1 MYGQSYISVNAGV
14 CRSVN
19 GHHPAIGAFSSD
31 TLKKSGSG
39 ASEASG
45 LVSILTSDTD
55 YQLQLPCPEYLRL
68 KRLQNSVRI
77 SAEVIQEKLQKN
89 HVRYKAAMV
98 TLTYREDVEWSP
110 RQVSGYLKCV
120 REWARRKAIF
130 LHYVWVLELTKR
142 GRPHY
147 HVLFWLPKGVS
158 MPKADKQG
166 WWKHGMTR
174 SEWAHSP
181 VGYLCK
187 YTSKGIDFDSWGKL
201 PRGGRLYGH
210 GGYSPSMRITRAWR
224 VAPAW
229 VRELID
235 EMDGVRKVGC
245 YWVNRVSGMGIRS
258 PFAFDHVNRI
268 LKFKGFADPIHES
281 EIPVKKPP
289 EPEWDAEYL
298 IDSLGLV
305 NNGYYSA
312 IDEAMASIIGV
323 SYD

>member
-1 MYGQSYISVNAGV
+1 M
-14 CRSVN
+14 SVN
-19 GHHPAIGAFSSD
+19 GQG
-31 TLKKSGSG
+31 
-39 ASEASG
+39 
-45 LVSILTSDTD
+45 
-55 YQLQLPCPEYLRL
+55 
-68 KRLQNSVRI
+68 
-77 SAEVIQEKLQKN
+77 EKL
-89 HVRYKAAMV
+89 
-98 TLTYREDVEWSP
+98 
-110 RQVSGYLKCV
+110 
-120 REWARRKAIF
+120 F

-210 GGYSPSMRITRAWR
+210 GGYSPSMRITRSWR

-235 EMDGVRKVGC
+235 EMDGVKKVGC
-245 YWVNRVSGMGIRS
+245 YWVNRLSGMGIRS

-268 LKFKGFADPIHES
+268 LRFKGFLIRFMKVRFLI
-281 EIPVKKPP
+281 IPLLILIGILSVLTSLDSISCGYY
-289 EPEWDAEYL
+289 DA
-298 IDSLGLV
+298 IDAGFAAVSLGV
-305 NNGYYSA
+305 
-312 IDEAMASIIGV
+312 
-323 SYD
+323 

>member
-1 MYGQSYISVNAGV
+1 MNGV
-14 CRSVN
+14 LL
-19 GHHPAIGAFSSD
+19 SD

-55 YQLQLPCPEYLRL
+55 YKLQLPCPEYLRL
-68 KRLQNSVRI
+68 KRLQKSVRE
-77 SAEVIQEKLQKN
+77 SALVIQEVLQNARVK
-89 HVRYKAAMV
+89 YKAHMV
-98 TLTYREDVEWSP
+98 TLTYRDDVEWSP
-110 RQVSGYLKCV
+110 RQVSNYLKCV
-120 REWARRKAIF
+120 REWARRKGIF

-147 HVLFWLPKGVS
+147 HVLFWLPRGIS

-166 WWKHGMTR
+166 WWRHGMTNTVPAR
-174 SEWAHSP
+174 SP

-210 GGYSPSMRITRAWR
+210 GGYTPKMRITRAWR

-235 EMDGVRKVGC
+235 EMDGVRRVGC

-312 IDEAMASIIGV
+312 IDKAMAFICG
-323 SYD
+323 DL

>member
-1 MYGQSYISVNAGV
+1 MSGQG
-14 CRSVN
+14 
-19 GHHPAIGAFSSD
+19 
-31 TLKKSGSG
+31 
-39 ASEASG
+39 
-45 LVSILTSDTD
+45 
-55 YQLQLPCPEYLRL
+55 
-68 KRLQNSVRI
+68 
-77 SAEVIQEKLQKN
+77 EKL
-89 HVRYKAAMV
+89 
-98 TLTYREDVEWSP
+98 
-110 RQVSGYLKCV
+110 
-120 REWARRKAIF
+120 F

-210 GGYSPSMRITRAWR
+210 GGYTPAMRITRAWR

-235 EMDGVRKVGC
+235 EMDGVKRLVVIGSIGFQV
-245 YWVNRVSGMGIRS
+245 WVFVPLLPLTM
-258 PFAFDHVNRI
+258 
-268 LKFKGFADPIHES
+268 
-281 EIPVKKPP
+281 
-289 EPEWDAEYL
+289 
-298 IDSLGLV
+298 LV
-305 NNGYYSA
+305 
-312 IDEAMASIIGV
+312 V
-323 SYD
+323 F